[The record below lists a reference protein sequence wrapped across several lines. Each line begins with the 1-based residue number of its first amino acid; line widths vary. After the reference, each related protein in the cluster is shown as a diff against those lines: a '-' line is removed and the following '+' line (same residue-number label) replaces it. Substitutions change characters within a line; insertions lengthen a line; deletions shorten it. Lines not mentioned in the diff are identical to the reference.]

1 MSRSR
6 LDRAG
11 PDDVLNLAVDRGRV
25 PFHIAALLVLDD
37 GMPAGVIRASVAQR
51 AAAVPRLA
59 SRLHRPAPGGGRP
72 VWVPVSSAEVDH
84 VVGVRTVPPGGAAP
98 VPGVVEPVLLRAAED
113 LVLTPFDRPGPLWRA
128 EVLARPDG
136 AAAALV
142 VVAHHV
148 LADGLAGMSVL
159 GALADS
165 PSPRSPADYG
175 GDLRSGAGP
184 DDVRVSPG
192 WRELAADAW
201 RERWRALRTARDMAD
216 RVRDGMH
223 SLGGGRPRLA
233 ERSSLLARGSSRRR
247 FDVARCD
254 LGRLHEAARARGAT
268 VNDLVVASVADAV
281 GRLVTARGERLSE
294 LVVSVPVSARSGGEA
309 GGLGNAVGAVP
320 VRVPV
325 GAGDDERVRA
335 LVAAHG
341 ALRGHRPGSTSS
353 VLTPVFRGLAAVG
366 AFQAAVDRQRLVH
379 TFVTNVRGPAT
390 GLRLAGAA
398 VRDVVPAATNPGNV
412 TVSFDALSYAGS
424 LVVTVVSDPRHV
436 PEAPRLAA
444 DLEAALRR
452 W

>member
-6 LDRAG
+6 IDRAG

-37 GMPAGVIRASVAQR
+37 RVPAEIVRTMVAERAG
-51 AAAVPRLA
+51 AVPRLA

-72 VWVPVSSAEVDH
+72 VWVSVAAAEVDR
-84 VVGVRTVPPGGAAP
+84 VVGVRGVPLAGDGPAADP
-98 VPGVVEPVLLRAAED
+98 AEPAFLRAAED
-113 LVLTPFDRPGPLWRA
+113 LVLTRFDRSGPLWRA

-148 LADGLAGMSVL
+148 LADGLAGMAVL
-159 GALADS
+159 GALADG
-165 PSPRSPADYG
+165 PSRLPTAEG
-175 GDLRSGAGP
+175 GGGRRPGQGP
-184 DDVRVSPG
+184 VAARVPG

-201 RERWRALRTARDMAD
+201 RERLTTLRATRDRAGRLRS
-216 RVRDGMH
+216 GMH

-233 ERSSLLARGSSRRR
+233 EPSSLLARGSSRRR
-247 FDVARCD
+247 FDVARCE
-254 LGRLHEAARARGAT
+254 LSRLHEAARAQGAT

-281 GRLVTARGERLSE
+281 GRLVRSRGEHLAE

-309 GGLGNAVGAVP
+309 ADLGNAVGAVP
-320 VRVPV
+320 VRVPLH
-325 GAGDDERVRA
+325 GGDDERVRV
-335 LVAAHG
+335 LVAAHD
-341 ALRGHRPGSTSS
+341 ALRGHRPGSTAS
-353 VLTPVFRGLAAVG
+353 VLTPVMRGLAAVG
-366 AFQAAVDRQRLVH
+366 VFQAAVDRQRLVH

-390 GLRLAGAA
+390 ALTVARSA
-398 VRDVVPAATNPGNV
+398 VREVVPVATNPGNV
-412 TVSFDALSYAGS
+412 TVSFDALSYDGS

-444 DLEAALRR
+444 DLEAVLRH

>member
-37 GMPAGVIRASVAQR
+37 RVPAEIVRASVAER
-51 AAAVPRLA
+51 AGAVPRLA

-72 VWVPVSSAEVDH
+72 VWVSVPAAEVDR
-84 VVGVRTVPPGGAAP
+84 VVGVRGVPLAGDGPLSEA
-98 VPGVVEPVLLRAAED
+98 VEPAFLRAAED
-113 LVLTPFDRPGPLWRA
+113 LVLTRFDRSGPLWRA

-136 AAAALV
+136 SAAALV

-148 LADGLAGMSVL
+148 LADGLAGMAVL
-159 GALADS
+159 GALADG
-165 PSPRSPADYG
+165 PSRHPTAEG
-175 GDLRSGAGP
+175 GGGLRPGAVA
-184 DDVRVSPG
+184 VRVPG

-201 RERWRALRTARDMAD
+201 RERLTTLRATRDRAGRLRS
-216 RVRDGMH
+216 GMH

-233 ERSSLLARGSSRRR
+233 EPSSLLARGSSRRR
-247 FDVARCD
+247 FDVARCH
-254 LGRLHEAARARGAT
+254 LGRLHEAARTRGAT

-281 GRLVTARGERLSE
+281 GRLVLARGEHLSE
-294 LVVSVPVSARSGGEA
+294 LVVSVPVSARSGQEA
-309 GGLGNAVGAVP
+309 ADLGNAVGAVP

-325 GAGDDERVRA
+325 EGGDEERVRV
-335 LVAAHG
+335 LVAAHD
-341 ALRGHRPGSTSS
+341 ALRGHRPGSTAS
-353 VLTPVFRGLAAVG
+353 VLTPVMRGLAAVG
-366 AFQAAVDRQRLVH
+366 VFQAAVDRQRLVH

-390 GLRLAGAA
+390 ALSVAGAA
-398 VRDVVPAATNPGNV
+398 VRDVVPVATNPGNV
-412 TVSFDALSYAGS
+412 TVSFDALSYDGS
-424 LVVTVVSDPRHV
+424 LVVTVVSDPHHV

-444 DLEAALRR
+444 DLEAALRH